1 MVQFYL
7 DVFAIGEIV
16 CTDPSCTGGCGSS
29 APSSFVFPLPF
40 PPTNN
45 QRPSCSKII
54 IFMRMIAIMMVMN
67 VMRMIKR
74 MRILRSD

>member
-16 CTDPSCTGGCGSS
+16 CTDPSCTGGCGS

-40 PPTNN
+40 PP
-45 QRPSCSKII
+45 QII
-54 IFMRMIAIMMVMN
+54 KDPPAA
-67 VMRMIKR
+67 
-74 MRILRSD
+74 RSLSL